1 MLQQMTSRSS
11 RSARKPL
18 AASTALAALLCASFA
33 LAADATPI
41 DRASEQVSS
50 ALTALKDVKVGN
62 KDGDEHLEKAR
73 TYLARARAELLK
85 AQGQDAQE

>member
-1 MLQQMTSRSS
+1 MQELMTSRSP
-11 RSARKPL
+11 RSVRKPL
-18 AASTALAALLCASFA
+18 AAGTALAALLFASFA
-33 LAADATPI
+33 MAADATPI

-85 AQGQDAQE
+85 AQGQDSPE